1 MSNDPR
7 RFLRYLDAERNA
19 SLLYRA
25 LAESTDGD
33 QREALLELADVEDK
47 HAQHWEDKLTRQR
60 TTVRWWRWMR
70 DVCCFRSV
78 TVTTPTMIF
87 AVIT

>member
-7 RFLRYLDAERNA
+7 RFLGYLDAERNA

-33 QREALLELADVEDK
+33 QREALLELADVADRLSFQALVIALDSKGE
-47 HAQHWEDKLTRQR
+47 AACMW
-60 TTVRWWRWMR
+60 R
-70 DVCCFRSV
+70 DVRV
-78 TVTTPTMIF
+78 AAGTAAQPRHGTQYATPSK
-87 AVIT
+87 